1 MAAGGIKQSM
11 GFAEW
16 AMVIALSLVWGG
28 SFFFVGVA
36 VKEVP
41 TFTIVVSRV
50 AIAALALWIV
60 VAVTGVKVPG
70 DRRVWAAFFGMGLLN
85 NAIPFCLIVWGQVH
99 IASRLASILNATTP
113 LFTVLVAHCWTSDE
127 KLTPGR
133 IAGVLV
139 GFAGVVVMIGG
150 SALSALGVNVL
161 AQLAIL
167 GAALSYAFA
176 GVFGRRFKEM
186 GVDPVMTATGQ
197 VTASSLI
204 LLPAMLLI
212 DRPWELAMPSIAT
225 IACLLA
231 LAILSTALA
240 YILYFRV
247 LAAAGAT
254 NLLIVTFLVPVSAIL
269 LGVGFLNEV
278 LETKHLVGMAL
289 IGLGLAFIDGRLFR
303 NMVQRQ
309 PAQ

>member
-1 MAAGGIKQSM
+1 M
-11 GFAEW
+11 GLAEW

-50 AIAALALWIV
+50 VIAAAALWLV
-60 VAVTGVKVPG
+60 VIATGVKVPKDG
-70 DRRVWAAFFGMGLLN
+70 RVWAAFFGMGALN
-85 NAIPFCLIVWGQVH
+85 NAIPFCLIVWGQAH
-99 IASRLASILNATTP
+99 IASGLASILNATTP
-113 LFTVLVAHCWTSDE
+113 MFTVLVAHYWTADE
-127 KLTPGR
+127 KLTPTR

-150 SALSALGVNVL
+150 DVFSSLGVNVF

-176 GVFGRRFKEM
+176 GVYGRRFKTM

-197 VTASSLI
+197 VTASSLL
-204 LLPAMLLI
+204 LLPVMLVI
-212 DRPWELAMPSIAT
+212 DKPWTLAIPSAAT

-240 YILYFRV
+240 YILYFRI

-269 LGVGFLNEV
+269 LGVAFLNEV
-278 LETKHLVGMAL
+278 IESKRIIGMAL

-303 NMVQRQ
+303 FRGQRQ